1 MSDPKVLSQLIN
13 DIDNLQ
19 ASEKIIDNFLV
30 ELRQAQWE
38 YKKGMEQFSS
48 WSAGT
53 GAIKMNE
60 WSETFFGELS
70 KKIHRL
76 EDIQMEIVKTMERL
90 QSLMKAE
97 INSGPKW

>member
-1 MSDPKVLSQLIN
+1 MNDSRKLSQFIN
-13 DIDNLQ
+13 DIDNLH
-19 ASEKIIDNFLV
+19 AAEKIIDDFLV

-38 YKKGMEQFSS
+38 YRKDMEQYSS
-48 WSAGT
+48 WSMGE
-53 GAIKMNE
+53 GAFKMNQ

-76 EDIQMEIVKTMERL
+76 EDNQMEIVKTRERL

-97 INSGPKW
+97 ISSVPKW